1 MHTAN
6 TGPTRTAATRVC
18 VRDLFHG
25 DSARREGYDDCM
37 IADLPHVRR
46 TPIRWAVFALAL
58 AVAVVALAPSTARTA
73 PVPKIVS
80 VDIEGNE
87 HVPTAT
93 IMSVVEARA
102 GEAFNPRIVQG
113 DLQRINA
120 LGFFAALA
128 PPLIRQRPGGLAIT
142 YRVVE
147 NPVISKIV
155 FGGNAHVP
163 SDTLLALMDTAVGQV
178 FNTNT
183 FRSDVLKINNYYE
196 RIGYGGQVPTH
207 VKDINLD
214 PSTGTLTLQ
223 IQEGLTVRSVTI
235 GGDPLLPPTLIL
247 PTLNVRA
254 GQVYSDDLR
263 DKDVEALKHLYE
275 DKYHLEL
282 GNFEGG
288 IDPASIDLTTDTANV
303 KYNIYVMRVAVVQIT
318 GNTRTKDEV
327 IRRDLRVVPGM
338 VVNTDAIKADY
349 ERLNQTQYF
358 SKVDPDIKPGPD
370 PKKPQD
376 VTLVWHVTE
385 QRTASA
391 SVGFGYSGGLT
402 GQGLY
407 ATLGLSDNNLHGT
420 GNGVSFQVQAGART
434 HTEQIQGTIPY
445 LGDTEQSQKYSLTGS
460 LFAIGTTYYYPIY
473 EDTGTATIP
482 SIPSVGGTPVPIP
495 VTLYSSSSASEVS
508 DEYATSVSDSE
519 GFTAQL
525 GRRLSDYSQVLVGGT
540 TEVIRYDTTV
550 PSPYYFESYQPNI
563 FIGPTPSPLSS
574 SLETYNGSFGIA
586 ASSIANVN
594 TGLPYRLDLFTLG
607 YRVLTTDDPYNPRRG
622 WNMTFNEQ
630 VSAPA
635 IASDFKYTA
644 TTLDIARFFPILKS
658 STIGVHLAGY
668 TSTGVIPPSQLFTF
682 SDQQMRG
689 YNEVFYGTDAVLGQA
704 EWRQPLLAS
713 GQFSFAVFVD
723 ELDYRIRGAQPLL
736 DPYTDRITG
745 YPGDWTYLGDA
756 GVGLRFDV
764 PQLGLH
770 TVRVDFARGYNGFHT
785 SFGIGQSF

>member
-1 MHTAN
+1 MN
-6 TGPTRTAATRVC
+6 V
-18 VRDLFHG
+18 DLRH
-25 DSARREGYDDCM
+25 AR
-37 IADLPHVRR
+37 LSPS
-46 TPIRWAVFALAL
+46 RWAGLAL
-58 AVAVVALAPSTARTA
+58 AVAVVVAVLAPSTARTA

-80 VDIEGNE
+80 VDIEGNV

-93 IMSVVEARA
+93 IMAVVEARP
-102 GEAFNPRIVQG
+102 GEPFNPRIIQG

-120 LGFFAALA
+120 LGYFAALA
-128 PPLIRQRPGGLAIT
+128 PPLIRQRPGGIAVT

-147 NPVISKIV
+147 NPVITKIV
-155 FGGNAHVP
+155 FQGNQHVP
-163 SDTLLALMDTAVGQV
+163 SDTLLALMDLAVGQV

-214 PSTGTLTLQ
+214 PSTGALTLT
-223 IQEGLTVRSVTI
+223 IQEGLVIRRVII
-235 GGDPLLPPTLIL
+235 GGDPLLPPTLIY
-247 PTLNVRA
+247 PVLNVKP
-254 GQVYSDDLR
+254 GVVYSDDLR
-263 DKDVEALKHLYE
+263 DRDVQALKHLYE

-288 IDPASIDLTTDTANV
+288 IDPSSIDLQHGTADV
-303 KYNIYVMRVAVVQIT
+303 KYDIYVMRVAVVQIT
-318 GNTRTKDEV
+318 GNTRTKDWV

-358 SKVDPDIKPGPD
+358 SKVEPDIKPGPD
-370 PKKPQD
+370 PKNPQD

-402 GQGLY
+402 GEGLY
-407 ATLGLSDNNLHGT
+407 GTVGLSDNNLHGT
-420 GNGVSFQVQAGART
+420 GNGVSIQFEGGSRT
-434 HTEQIQGTIPY
+434 HLAQIQGTIPF
-445 LGDTEQSQKYSLTGS
+445 LGNTPQSEKWSLQGS
-460 LFAIGTTYYYPIY
+460 IFDSGTTYYYPIY
-473 EDTGTATIP
+473 EDTGSNTIKP
-482 SIPSVGGTPVPIP
+482 VPSVGGTPVPIP
-495 VTLYSSSSASEVS
+495 VTLYASTNSAEVTNAV
-508 DEYATSVSDSE
+508 ATSVSDSN
-519 GFTAQL
+519 GLQAQV
-525 GRRLSDYSQVLVGGT
+525 GRRLNDYTMLLGGAT

-563 FIGPTPSPLSS
+563 FIGPTPNPLSS
-574 SLETYNGSFGIA
+574 SLYTNNGSFGIA

-594 TGLPYRLDLFTLG
+594 TGLPYRLDMVTFGART
-607 YRVLTTDDPYNPRRG
+607 VTTDDPYNPRVG
-622 WNMTFNEQ
+622 INASINETY
-630 VSAPA
+630 SAPS
-635 IASDFKYTA
+635 IGSSFTFTQ
-644 TTLDIARFFPILKS
+644 TTLDVARFFPILRQA
-658 STIGVHLAGY
+658 TIGVHFVGD
-668 TSTGVIPPSQLFTF
+668 TSTGVIPPSSLFTF

-689 YNEVFYGTDAVLGQA
+689 YNQVFYGTDAMLGQI
-704 EWRQPLLAS
+704 ELRQPLLSS
-713 GQFSFAVFVD
+713 GQLSIAVFAD
-723 ELDYRIRGAQPLL
+723 ELDYRIRGAQPIL
-736 DPYTDRITG
+736 DPFTNRVTS
-745 YPGDWTYLGDA
+745 YPSQWTYFGDA